1 MTSGPLDLTDC
12 FAGAGDD
19 VYDALIRGHEG
30 LTDEES
36 AAMNT
41 RLVLILANQVREKA
55 AILEA
60 IRLARELARNGERP
74 S

>member
-1 MTSGPLDLTDC
+1 MSDALDLTDG

-41 RLVLILANQVREKA
+41 RLVLILANQVRDIA

-60 IRLARELARNGERP
+60 IRLARELARTGEQ
-74 S
+74 SG

>member
-1 MTSGPLDLTDC
+1 VTSGPLDLTDG

-74 S
+74 G